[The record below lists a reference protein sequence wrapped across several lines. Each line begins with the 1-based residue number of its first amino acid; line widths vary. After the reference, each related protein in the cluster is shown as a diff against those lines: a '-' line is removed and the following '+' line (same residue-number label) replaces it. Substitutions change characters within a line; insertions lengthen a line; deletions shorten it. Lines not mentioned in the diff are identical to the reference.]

1 MTISV
6 RLIGALRHAAG
17 TDKFTVKYRENFAVK
32 ELIEKITAQTPEL
45 KRNLTNSYL
54 EDQRLNALVLVNA
67 SEISAL
73 NGLETIL
80 EDGDEVVLIP
90 VVHGG

>member
-17 TDKFTVKYRENFAVK
+17 TDKFTVKYRESFAVK
-32 ELIEKITAQTPEL
+32 ELIEKITAQAPKL